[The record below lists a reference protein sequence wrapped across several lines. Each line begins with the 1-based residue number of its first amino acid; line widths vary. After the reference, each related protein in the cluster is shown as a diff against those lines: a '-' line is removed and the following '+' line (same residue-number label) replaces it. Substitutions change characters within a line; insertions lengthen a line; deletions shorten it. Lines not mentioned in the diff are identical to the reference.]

1 LVKKSTILVSDAD
14 NSGDYAYVGT
24 GGLGEIPVLSSQFYC
39 KPKADLKN

>member
-24 GGLGEIPVLSSQFYC
+24 GGLGEIPVLSSQFC
-39 KPKADLKN
+39 CQPEIALKN